1 MDKNDVS
8 LFSFN
13 QETSFIIYKKVC
25 LLTPEIQ
32 AISNQRK
39 SQKLTASFFYDKY
52 TNQFIYINGEIII
65 LLDTKCKMKTFSRIK
80 FEEKIK
86 TITVEYNNKYILITT
101 FDYKLYIINL
111 QDLENVDFSF
121 NKKAE
126 YTGGFFIKYKRPERV
141 HDYFIV
147 CLMTKNNFHIKR
159 ILKTKNEYDNSFKYS
174 IKSNYISNKMKLL
187 DYDFNHVFKVLLII
201 KSNPFSFVLFNLKS
215 KSCYNVSIII
225 NIENLKENENKLY
238 MQQIY
243 KKLYL
248 IHLDNKNFINIFRL
262 NNIKKMKSPRKIKYN
277 NKDDVKI
284 SDIKLQFYNNLII
297 LYKPNVIKIYDIKSK
312 SNNYEISILDIP
324 DKDFKIFIN
333 ANIIGKFLLI
343 NDEYYKIKF
352 SKRKYKND
360 SNILSKDVFFDI
372 LRRKNSNLI
381 IKEIL
386 LEYLNN
392 FNIWNFFDVLEG
404 IIINHKKFL
413 NKTSL
418 CILDDKN
425 NPYTI
430 LYIGNNQFFLAE
442 DYLLT
447 LFNQYFDKK
456 IKPEM
461 IIKALCYL
469 FHLYKKYEFDWN
481 INLFY
486 ASLFAQLNKIDDIY
500 LIEYIIKN
508 QVIPVNEKIGMYFI
522 MKAKSII
529 NEKIK
534 SKKFFNLGVD
544 ILRSEKENFD
554 NNILEILKDFNNINN
569 NYFEETFESILDI
582 FFKNP
587 V

>member
-1 MDKNDVS
+1 
-8 LFSFN
+8 
-13 QETSFIIYKKVC
+13 
-25 LLTPEIQ
+25 
-32 AISNQRK
+32 
-39 SQKLTASFFYDKY
+39 
-52 TNQFIYINGEIII
+52 
-65 LLDTKCKMKTFSRIK
+65 
-80 FEEKIK
+80 
-86 TITVEYNNKYILITT
+86 
-101 FDYKLYIINL
+101 
-111 QDLENVDFSF
+111 
-121 NKKAE
+121 
-126 YTGGFFIKYKRPERV
+126 
-141 HDYFIV
+141 
-147 CLMTKNNFHIKR
+147 
-159 ILKTKNEYDNSFKYS
+159 
-174 IKSNYISNKMKLL
+174 
-187 DYDFNHVFKVLLII
+187 
-201 KSNPFSFVLFNLKS
+201 
-215 KSCYNVSIII
+215 
-225 NIENLKENENKLY
+225 
-238 MQQIY
+238 
-243 KKLYL
+243 
-248 IHLDNKNFINIFRL
+248 
-262 NNIKKMKSPRKIKYN
+262 
-277 NKDDVKI
+277 
-284 SDIKLQFYNNLII
+284 LII

-386 LEYLNN
+386 FEYLNN

-529 NEKIK
+529 NEKIR
-534 SKKFFNLGVD
+534 SKKFFNLGID
-544 ILRSEKENFD
+544 ILMSESKDFD
-554 NNILEILKDFNNINN
+554 NNILEILKDFNN
-569 NYFEETFESILDI
+569 NYFEETFELIFDI
-582 FFKNP
+582 FSKNP